1 MAASV
6 SSGEPSAT
14 EISHWDALS
23 EEEQLAE
30 ASEALMLEA
39 GQDPA
44 RVAADFDDITLVGE
58 LDNALVPQPD
68 DRSSSSSGLGRRVIV
83 VGDIHGMKP
92 ELEHLLK
99 KLQFDRESDHLVSV
113 GDMISKG
120 PDSVGVVQLMMEL
133 GASAVRGNHEDRILL
148 ARKGMHSKSIA
159 RFPRSSS
166 GPNSPDQERE
176 VQDEEAILT
185 DMDASSKSNGN
196 KDRLLAKQFSKEQ
209 IKWLGDLPLILK
221 IGDVEGLGNVVVVH
235 GGLVPG
241 IRLERQDPY
250 AVMNMR
256 TIDLK
261 TREPSD
267 SRKGSVWTKVFPS
280 IFPIFLASSTA
291 VSARA
296 GFGYWI

>member
-1 MAASV
+1 MTAFMR
-6 SSGEPSAT
+6 SGEPFAG
-14 EISHWDALS
+14 EMARWEALS
-23 EEEQLAE
+23 EEEQLGE

-58 LDNALVPQPD
+58 LDNSLVPQPD
-68 DRSSSSSGLGRRVIV
+68 DGRSSSRGLGRRLIV

-99 KLQFDRESDHLVSV
+99 KVQFDRESDHLISV

-120 PDSVGVVQLMMEL
+120 PDSVGVVELMMEL

-159 RFPRSSS
+159 LLPRSASV
-166 GPNSPDQERE
+166 PNSPDEERE
-176 VQDEEAILT
+176 VQDEDAVLS
-185 DMDASSKSNGN
+185 DMDGFSKSNGD

-209 IKWLGDLPLILK
+209 IKWLKDLPLILK

-241 IRLERQDPY
+241 LRLERQDPY

-267 SRKGSVWTKVFPS
+267 SRKGSVWTKVFLS
-280 IFPIFLASSTA
+280 IFPISLLSPQPLFL
-291 VSARA
+291 RA
-296 GFGYWI
+296 GFGNWT